1 MHNIYIGYSPILKSS
16 EVIKYFD
23 IDPDSEDGSSKF
35 EKIFG
40 SDYISPGNFEV
51 YGREDYIDYEFNLE
65 FVEKLFPF
73 SPERLILNKINIS
86 CVETA
91 FYIEVDK
98 VDIMEN
104 EEIFLV
110 GSMQIEKY
118 NFE

>member
-1 MHNIYIGYSPILKSS
+1 
-16 EVIKYFD
+16 
-23 IDPDSEDGSSKF
+23 
-35 EKIFG
+35 
-40 SDYISPGNFEV
+40 
-51 YGREDYIDYEFNLE
+51 
-65 FVEKLFPF
+65 
-73 SPERLILNKINIS
+73 LILNKINIS